1 MTDTSPSLHRALKQR
16 GSKMQP
22 GTVVSVTTLLHPPA
36 AFGKFPRRIA
46 LIALEDGS
54 NVLAPLTAPCSI
66 GDAVLP
72 RMRLSRINGEKL
84 RMYDVAFEPASQDK
98 QQHNETTKQR
108 LPVSKEVPNF
118 PGYILALTGPSGV
131 GKSTISRLLVQMCS
145 SYLENV
151 PIHTTRRK
159 KAGDDGEYRYIAKK
173 TFAELQ
179 SRGEIIASTQ
189 IPSSSEDRLYGYRAQ
204 DIERIWK
211 AGKIPV
217 VITEMHLL
225 QGLAEQ
231 YGRRSILS
239 CGLLPPGNSKRAM
252 LSHLLHRLRTRGRD
266 TEEHIADR
274 LKNAEKDLDFFSER
288 KDLFD
293 HIMVN
298 EDVDAVVELLK
309 QKVPG
314 LRGA

>member
-1 MTDTSPSLHRALKQR
+1 MTDTSPSLHRALAQR

-22 GTVVSVTTLLHPPA
+22 GTVLSVTTLQHPPA
-36 AFGKFPRRIA
+36 SFGKFPRRIA
-46 LIALEDGS
+46 LIKLEDGS

-66 GDAVLP
+66 GDSVMP
-72 RMRLSRINGEKL
+72 RMRLSRINEEKL
-84 RMYDVAFEPASQDK
+84 RIYDLSYEPVTSNQK
-98 QQHNETTKQR
+98 LIT
-108 LPVSKEVPNF
+108 SF

-131 GKSTISRLLVQMCS
+131 GKSTISHLLVQMCS
-145 SYLENV
+145 PCAEKV
-151 PIHTTRRK
+151 PIHTTRK
-159 KAGDDGEYRYIAKK
+159 KKIGDDGEYRYISKK

-189 IPSSSEDRLYGYRAQ
+189 IPSSSEERLYGYRAE

-217 VITEMHLL
+217 VTTEMHLL
-225 QGLAEQ
+225 QGLSQ
-231 YGRRSILS
+231 HYGRRSILS
-239 CGLLPPGNSKRAM
+239 CGLLPPGSSKRAM

-274 LKNAEKDLDFFSER
+274 LKNAEKDLQFFDER

-293 HIMVN
+293 HLLVN
-298 EDVDAVVELLK
+298 EDLDAVVELLK

-314 LRGA
+314 LREA